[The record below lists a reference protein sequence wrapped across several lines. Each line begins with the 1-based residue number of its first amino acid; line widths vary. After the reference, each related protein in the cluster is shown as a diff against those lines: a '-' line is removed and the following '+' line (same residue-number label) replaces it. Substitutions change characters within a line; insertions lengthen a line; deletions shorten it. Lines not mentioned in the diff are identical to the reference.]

1 MIHVE
6 RVAGLTTV
14 QDLGRTGHR
23 GRGIVPG
30 GAADHLA
37 LATANLLVGNPAGA
51 AALEITL
58 VGPTLSVDRPT
69 SIALTGA
76 DLGMR
81 VDGVP
86 CPPWRAFD
94 LPARARI
101 EFTGRRA
108 GCRAILAVAGGIDV
122 TSVLGSRA
130 TDLRAGLGG
139 LGGRALRTGDLL
151 PIGPT
156 PARRPPSGP
165 TLAPDLRSH
174 GGGSV
179 RFVAGPEADWF
190 TAAAR
195 DTFVTSSYTLTPASD
210 RMGCR
215 LAGPPL
221 PLASPR
227 EMLSQAVLPGTVQV
241 PPGGLP
247 IVLLADAPVTGGY
260 PRIGVVITVD
270 LPIVAQ
276 TMPGESIRF
285 HEVGLDEALALC
297 RERSRALARLRV
309 GLSCRERHP

>member
-1 MIHVE
+1 MIHV
-6 RVAGLTTV
+6 VGAAGQTTV
-14 QDLGRTGHR
+14 QDLGRPGHR

-30 GAADHLA
+30 GAADPLA
-37 LATANLLVGNPAGA
+37 LVTANLLVGNPAGA
-51 AALEITL
+51 AALEMTL
-58 VGPTLSVDRPT
+58 LGPALSVDRPT
-69 SIALTGA
+69 TIAVSGA

-81 VDGVP
+81 VDGRP
-86 CPPWRAFD
+86 CPPWRAHD
-94 LPARARI
+94 LPADACI
-101 EFTGRRA
+101 EFAGRCS

-122 TSVLGSRA
+122 ASVLGSRA
-130 TDLRAGLGG
+130 TDLRAGFGG

-151 PIGPT
+151 PIGPE

-165 TLAPDLRSH
+165 ALAPDLRSH
-174 GGGSV
+174 GGGRV
-179 RFVAGPEADWF
+179 RFVAGPEAGWF

-195 DTFVTSSYTLTPASD
+195 DTFATSPYTLTAASD

-215 LAGPPL
+215 LAGAPL
-221 PLASPR
+221 PLAAPR
-227 EMLSQAVLPGTVQV
+227 DMLSQAVLPGTVQV

-276 TMPGESIRF
+276 TMPGETLRF

-297 RERSRALARLRV
+297 RERRSALARLGA
-309 GLSCRERHP
+309 GLACAETHR